1 MIDRALKFYE
11 LSHKEVAF
19 NLKNNSG
26 KNIFINGDNEQLYR
40 VFVNLIKNSIEA
52 IEEMKQ
58 KDHNLQGKI
67 TVEIDKN
74 NEYIVIRIFDNGIGF
89 NETKNITKPYYT
101 TKKNGTGLGL
111 PIVSKI
117 INEHGGELNFV
128 KNQLGAQIDILL
140 PIYK

>member
-1 MIDRALKFYE
+1 MKDSKKDFVLYLETINRQIKDIEKLVNEFSDFARMPSPLLKKIKILHVIDRALKFYE

-19 NLKNNSG
+19 NLKNNAG

-74 NEYIVIRIFDNGIGF
+74 NEYIVIKIG
-89 NETKNITKPYYT
+89 
-101 TKKNGTGLGL
+101 
-111 PIVSKI
+111 
-117 INEHGGELNFV
+117 
-128 KNQLGAQIDILL
+128 
-140 PIYK
+140 